1 MNQLTNIFKVLS
13 DENRLRMIVL
23 LYQEE
28 LCVCQLTGIL
38 DIPQPRVSQYL
49 SKLRDLDLVDDVRR
63 EKFVYYSLK
72 ESNKILD
79 GVLKKI
85 LDDLAA
91 YPQLLADRE
100 ELANKASYLKQ
111 CSGISVEQ
119 TNDPMIKGG
128 E

>member
-1 MNQLTNIFKVLS
+1 MRLS
-13 DENRLRMIVL
+13 ADRHPG
-23 LYQEE
+23 YSP
-28 LCVCQLTGIL
+28 TK
-38 DIPQPRVSQYL
+38 VSQYL

-100 ELANKASYLKQ
+100 LLVNKASYLKQ